1 MCVCVVLLKHMAENI
16 PSAAFF
22 MVYKTEKK
30 SHNFI
35 KLGGWKDPS
44 YSLSIPLWWWAKGQ
58 CPLCGHDQLD
68 HFCATSMVGLL
79 ISCIDTSRLPFVHRI
94 WLPIH
99 LQQANASSH
108 PTTPASQHM
117 VSFNSFPS
125 FSSQQF
131 FLCNHLDCLCT
142 LPLYKN

>member
-1 MCVCVVLLKHMAENI
+1 MAENI
-16 PSAAFF
+16 PSAEFF
-22 MVYKTEKK
+22 MVYKTGKK

-58 CPLCGHDQLD
+58 CPLCDPDQMD
-68 HFCATSMVGLL
+68 HFCATSMVG
-79 ISCIDTSRLPFVHRI
+79 IDTSRLPFVHRI

-99 LQQANASSH
+99 HQQANASSH
-108 PTTPASQHM
+108 PTTPASQHI

-125 FSSQQF
+125 LSSQHCF
-131 FLCNHLDCLCT
+131 FVQSFGLLVYFALV
-142 LPLYKN
+142 